1 MAKTKQADS
10 VKTAMISNHY
20 PGVAFGKMNY
30 ILMGAGILLVL
41 LGFLMMIGG
50 KSSNPN
56 EFHPEEL
63 YSSTRITIAPAFVLL
78 GFIIEIVAIMYRPK
92 GENSDKE

>member
-1 MAKTKQADS
+1 MAKSKQVETLKAS
-10 VKTAMISNHY
+10 LVNNHY
-20 PGVAFGKMNY
+20 PGVEFGKMNY
-30 ILMGAGILLVL
+30 LLMGVGIIFVLV
-41 LGFLMMIGG
+41 GFLLMIGG

-63 YSSTRITIAPAFVLL
+63 YSATRVTIAPGLVLL

-92 GENSDKE
+92 SENSDN